1 MVIFL
6 MRMDNSHTAEKVVTS
21 QFKSYEVMKLNLRS
35 QEFQEYSLKSGS
47 AIEHTWPTNS
57 YESRSTGGS
66 QNKGAHA
73 Q

>member
-1 MVIFL
+1 
-6 MRMDNSHTAEKVVTS
+6 
-21 QFKSYEVMKLNLRS
+21 MKLNLRS

>member
-35 QEFQEYSLKSGS
+35 QEFQEYSLKSTHIATFVQPSEG
-47 AIEHTWPTNS
+47 P
-57 YESRSTGGS
+57 
-66 QNKGAHA
+66 QNIHGP
-73 Q
+73 QL

>member
-1 MVIFL
+1 
-6 MRMDNSHTAEKVVTS
+6 
-21 QFKSYEVMKLNLRS
+21 MKLNLRS
-35 QEFQEYSLKSGS
+35 QEFQEYSLKSTHIATFVQPSEGPQN
-47 AIEHTWPTNS
+47 IHGHS